1 MLQEA
6 LRHGI
11 IELVLRTVM
20 YLVRYFQGVW
30 YVDCQINPRLKRDY
44 CPRIAVE
51 REEALIPEN
60 NTDFNSMNAYD

>member
-11 IELVLRTVM
+11 IELVLRIAM

-30 YVDCQINPRLKRDY
+30 YVDCQINPRLTRDY
-44 CPRIAVE
+44 CPRIAV
-51 REEALIPEN
+51 
-60 NTDFNSMNAYD
+60 